1 MDYNSFVQAIGTL
14 GFPIVACCALWYQNM
29 KQSER
34 HKEETAKWASVL
46 EANTNAINKLS
57 DSINGI
63 RND

>member
-34 HKEETAKWASVL
+34 HKEETAKWASVI
-46 EANTNAINKLS
+46 EANTSAINKLS
-57 DSINGI
+57 DSISGI